1 MVAKGKFSLK
11 EVIFDKSTIKIYS
24 KDNREIFYMQ
34 GLMLHLQ
41 QLKIIMGEVE
51 PLVIFQNVETNMED
65 GYRTVFYAD
74 STSLFKRIYRSYLYD
89 KIKDKWISE
98 GMVFF
103 NRNNK
108 HFQDV
113 MRELIDLMTE
123 GEEITPLQDDT
134 FSFDRVWRLKTIFF
148 YHILSNFK
156 NLRDYGSSSLANLI
170 IEESRKKKLTS
181 QMLFRRLKNKYGLRN
196 FRTIYEHQFVKS
208 TGLNRIFY

>member
-1 MVAKGKFSLK
+1 
-11 EVIFDKSTIKIYS
+11 
-24 KDNREIFYMQ
+24 
-34 GLMLHLQ
+34 MLHLQ